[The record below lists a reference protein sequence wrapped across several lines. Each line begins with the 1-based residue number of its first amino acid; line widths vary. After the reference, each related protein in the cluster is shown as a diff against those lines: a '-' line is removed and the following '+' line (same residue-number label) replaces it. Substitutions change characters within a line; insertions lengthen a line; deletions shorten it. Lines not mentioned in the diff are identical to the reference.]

1 MSMICHSSSQS
12 DFCPPHFDEAL
23 EMVEETH
30 IKSCRVEECFV
41 ETGTDSTFDES
52 TAQDVLA
59 SKYDH
64 LSFQSELILCKNLIK
79 VIPHIPKHIAFGC
92 YDGLQC
98 LIGFA
103 RKDIENIFGETAKR
117 FKVIQ
122 GRRSSKLCKVEA
134 DHNYHSSHGV
144 IKSCVYIDDIT
155 RGEERMKVSLEDGRN
170 AEDLPIYFY
179 IPNNLVC
186 KNAYVKFSLARI
198 SHEGCCSHCFGDCLT
213 SPVPCVCAAET
224 GGLLAYTPGGL
235 IKVKFLEEC
244 ISLKRELKQDHYL
257 YCRNYPLQGSKNE
270 KSSVPCKGHSLRKFI
285 KECWSKCRC
294 NKKCGSRI
302 VQQGII
308 VKLQGKGGV
317 FELEDL
323 PPGAFVCEYVG
334 EILTNTELHER
345 NVQSAGNKNTRYQVL
360 LDAGWGSKGVLKD
373 EEAPC
378 LDATV
383 YGNVA
388 RFINHR
394 CSDATL
400 VEIPVEVETPD
411 HHHCH
416 L

>member
-1 MSMICHSSSQS
+1 
-12 DFCPPHFDEAL
+12 
-23 EMVEETH
+23 MVEETH

-64 LSFQSELILCKNLIK
+64 LSFQSELISCKNLIK
-79 VIPHIPKHIAFGC
+79 VIPHIPKHIVFGC

-155 RGEERMKVSLEDGRN
+155 R
-170 AEDLPIYFY
+170 
-179 IPNNLVC
+179 
-186 KNAYVKFSLARI
+186 
-198 SHEGCCSHCFGDCLT
+198 
-213 SPVPCVCAAET
+213 VPCVCAAET
-224 GGLLAYTPGGL
+224 GGLFAYTPGGL

-270 KSSVPCKGHSLRKFI
+270 KSSVPCKGHSLWKFI
-285 KECWSKCRC
+285 KECCSKCRC

-394 CSDATL
+394 FICTYPIMQELLEGNVLHFVAQISLFTTWNVTAMEELTWDYGINFHDRDRDGGHPMNPFHCHCGSPFCHDCSDMRRDVRLHTYVRRL
-400 VEIPVEVETPD
+400 CRV
-411 HHHCH
+411 
-416 L
+416 